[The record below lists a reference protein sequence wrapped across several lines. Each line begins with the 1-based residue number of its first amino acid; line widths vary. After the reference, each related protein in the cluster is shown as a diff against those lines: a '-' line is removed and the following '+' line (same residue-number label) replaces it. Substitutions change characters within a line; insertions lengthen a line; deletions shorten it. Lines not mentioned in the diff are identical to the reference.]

1 MIRRIMVSK
10 GSNLVYSQFKTVE
23 GLGVLRE
30 ALKAN
35 GFVEIEI
42 EGGDWMP
49 RALRTTTDNKLRF
62 SKATEESLRKG
73 PDAGEKRFMFLT
85 GEGLREK
92 RNLLLNIF
100 NGAFDKVPE
109 EMRKVLEESGYTE
122 RKNKYGEICWVFGI
136 TGAGAEGISLKCC
149 RAVHIME
156 PYWNKVRLD
165 QVKGRAI
172 RICSHQDL
180 PFNQRDVEIYTYYTI
195 FSAEQKNKN
204 KIDVTIRQT
213 DEDETSD
220 EKVYNVG
227 LKKDKINQELLDM
240 MKETAMD
247 CGLNA
252 GDNGAVTCFEVDGR
266 PDQYIFDPNLQ
277 IDKILTS
284 IEIKEVK
291 TAKAEM
297 AAPETAIAKQLGA
310 PATVSSKAQIE
321 QVQVIKYKGVEYL
334 LRPKKGSGGLT
345 FEMFVTTDDRF
356 TKPLGEISIN
366 PGTGTFKGSKPE
378 MKA

>member
-1 MIRRIMVSK
+1 MVSK

-42 EGGDWMP
+42 EGGEWMP

-62 SKATEESLRKG
+62 SAATEASLRKG
-73 PDAGEKRFMFLT
+73 PSSGEKRFMFLT

-122 RKNKYGEICWVFGI
+122 RKNQYGEICWVFGI

-180 PFNQRDVEIYTYYTI
+180 PFNQRDVEIYTYYTV
-195 FSAEQKNKN
+195 FSADQKNNN
-204 KIDVTIRQT
+204 KIDITIRQT

-227 LKKDKINQELLDM
+227 LKKDKINQELLDL
-240 MKETAMD
+240 MKETSMD

-252 GDNGAVTCFEVDGR
+252 ADNGAISCFVVDGR
-266 PDQYIFDPNLQ
+266 PDQYLFDPNLEV
-277 IDKILTS
+277 DKILTA
-284 IEIKEVK
+284 IELKEVK
-291 TAKAEM
+291 TTKEEIAK
-297 AAPETAIAKQLGA
+297 PEAAIAKQLGA
-310 PATVSSKAQIE
+310 PAPSSKVIVE
-321 QVQVIKYKGVEYL
+321 QVQVIKWKGVEYL
-334 LRPKKGSGGLT
+334 LQSKKGSGGLV
-345 FEMFVTTDDRF
+345 FNMFATTDDRF
-356 TKPLGEISIN
+356 TKVLGEISIN
-366 PGTGTFKGSKPE
+366 PGTGDFKGSKPTF
-378 MKA
+378 K

>member
-1 MIRRIMVSK
+1 
-10 GSNLVYSQFKTVE
+10 VE

-42 EGGDWMP
+42 EGGDFIP
-49 RALRTTTDNKLRF
+49 KSLKTGSDNKLKF
-62 SKATEESLRKG
+62 SNATESSLRKG

-92 RNLLLNIF
+92 RSLLLNIF

-109 EMRKVLEESGYTE
+109 GMRKVLEESGYAE
-122 RKNKYGEICWVFGI
+122 RKNKFGEICWVFGI

-156 PYWNKVRLD
+156 PYWNKVRSD

-180 PFNQRDVEIYTYYTI
+180 PFNQRDVEIYTYYSV
-195 FSAEQKNKN
+195 FSAEQKNLN
-204 KIDVTIRQT
+204 KIDITIRQT

-227 LKKDKINQELLDM
+227 LKKDKINQELLDLL
-240 MKETAMD
+240 KETSMD

-252 GDNGAVTCFEVDGR
+252 ADNGAVSCFVVDGK
-266 PDQYIFDPNLQ
+266 PDQYLFDPNLQ
-277 IDKILTS
+277 VDKILTS

-291 TAKAEM
+291 TVRADM
-297 AAPETAIAKQLGA
+297 TNPEEAIAKQLGA
-310 PATVSSKAQIE
+310 PAPSSKVEVE
-321 QVQVIKYKGVEYL
+321 QVQVIKYKSIEYL
-334 LRPKKGSGGLT
+334 LRTKKGSGGLT
-345 FEMFVTTDDRF
+345 FEMFATTDDRF
-356 TKPLGEISIN
+356 TRPLGEISLN